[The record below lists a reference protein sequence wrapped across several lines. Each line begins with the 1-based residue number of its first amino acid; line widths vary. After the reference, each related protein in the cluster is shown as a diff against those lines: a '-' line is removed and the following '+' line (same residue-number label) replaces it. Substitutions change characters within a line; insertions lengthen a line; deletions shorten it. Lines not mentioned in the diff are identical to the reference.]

1 MSHSWGQ
8 GTQKTRSAEN
18 LDLKNAAR
26 QKNMM
31 RLQALWMMIARL
43 KPSPPAISVLDSY
56 RCVWLAQGKRPTE
69 TNRDL

>member
-18 LDLKNAAR
+18 LDLKTAAR

-31 RLQALWMMIARL
+31 RLQALLMMAARL
-43 KPSPPAISVLDSY
+43 KPSLPASAVSDSY
-56 RCVWLAQGKRPTE
+56 WCIWLAQGKRPTE